1 MPAVFNSQSS
11 LWVVTI
17 SYRRAAA
24 AAAAATPAKRHQRQL
39 RAAAAA
45 TPAKRHQRQSTLWV
59 HLLRSKPSK
68 ALLQLTDQ
76 KPEAQGVALL
86 GVEAAAMAVAVAV
99 AMAVAMTAAMAEAM
113 AEAMAVAMTAAMED
127 SGSVAHTVALYLRN
141 LNNGSNA

>member
-17 SYRRAAA
+17 SYRRA

-45 TPAKRHQRQSTLWV
+45 TPAKRHQRQSTLRV

-68 ALLQLTDQ
+68 ALLLLLQLTDQ

-86 GVEAAAMAVAVAV
+86 GVEAAVMAV

-127 SGSVAHTVALYLRN
+127 SGSVAHTVAL
-141 LNNGSNA
+141 